1 LYSEITFK
9 PKLKNM
15 KSLNVKN
22 SKLFNKVLKSL
33 VKYNELNNLRDK
45 ADDCGDDKEYN
56 KLNNKCEIAFSNYL
70 ELLQELP
77 KYEQKRIENSELYLI
92 G

>member
-15 KSLNVKN
+15 ESLNVKN

-45 ADDCGDDKEYN
+45 ANDEGNDKEFN
-56 KLNNKCEIAFSNYL
+56 KLDKKCEIAFSNYL

>member
-1 LYSEITFK
+1 MESKT
-9 PKLKNM
+9 
-15 KSLNVKN
+15 VKN

-45 ADDCGDDKEYN
+45 ADDCGNDKEYN
-56 KLNNKCEIAFSNYL
+56 KLNNRCEIAFNNYL
-70 ELLQELP
+70 DLLEQLP
-77 KYEQKRIENSELYLI
+77 KYEQVRIEKSELYLV

>member
-1 LYSEITFK
+1 MN
-9 PKLKNM
+9 LKT
-15 KSLNVKN
+15 VKN

-45 ADDCGDDKEYN
+45 ANDEGNDKEFN
-56 KLNNKCEIAFSNYL
+56 KLDKKCEIAFSNYL
-70 ELLQELP
+70 DLLEQLP
-77 KYEQKRIENSELYLI
+77 KYEQVRIEKSELYLV